1 MPLQTFISTK
11 WHRTGAVILFCAGAV
26 LSAVPAPDEVTLVR
40 TALDQVYRMEY
51 AAAEETLTKGLP
63 PESPSRPYFAGLAC
77 MNRFLDWGDTVALR
91 RAEGYWEKL
100 SPRGEPS
107 KLFEKTDARTLKLYR
122 GLAGVQLSYA
132 ASLRG
137 QRLRS
142 AGLALAARDRLD
154 ALSDPE
160 ARATLHLF
168 DYYRGRFLEKL
179 PFVEEPAFDLEAF
192 TDAVRSAPALRE
204 MFQGSLFWIHMDHRR
219 YGAAQA
225 LAADFLDRYPGNRLM
240 RQMRGDVFLK
250 AGKLA
255 EARATYEKLREEYAA
270 LNSGTGT
277 GGALGTSGGG
287 RESGR
292 LPLGY
297 YRCVGNLARIE
308 AAAGNLREAK
318 LLKAEWARAE
328 RLGLMPWLPPVLK
341 RDLDRM

>member
-1 MPLQTFISTK
+1 VL
-11 WHRTGAVILFCAGAV
+11 CAI
-26 LSAVPAPDEVTLVR
+26 PASDEVTLVR

-63 PESPSRPYFAGLAC
+63 PESPARPYFAGLAC

-107 KLFEKTDARTLKLYR
+107 KLFEKTSARELRLYR

-137 QRLRS
+137 QRIRS

-154 ALSDPE
+154 DLPDSE
-160 ARATLHLF
+160 ARATLLLF

-179 PFVEEPAFDLEAF
+179 PFVDEPDFDLEAF
-192 TDAVRSAPALRE
+192 SEAIRGAPALRE

-219 YGAAQA
+219 FGAAQA
-225 LAADFLDRYPGNRLM
+225 LATDFLERYPGNRLM
-240 RQMRGDVFLK
+240 RQMRGDAFLK

-255 EARATYEKLREEYAA
+255 EARATYEKLREEYAGLA
-270 LNSGTGT
+270 SGTG
-277 GGALGTSGGG
+277 GGG
-287 RESGR
+287 VGGSGR

-308 AAAGNLREAK
+308 AAAGNKRETKA
-318 LLKAEWARAE
+318 LKAEWTRAE
-328 RLGLMPWLPPVLK
+328 RLGLMPWLPPVLQ